1 MMTVRNDISAG
12 ILIALLAAGISA
24 LACSSCSSCSGG
36 SGGDPDADTGTD
48 GDADGDSDTDADADA
63 DNDADADA
71 DTDAD
76 ADADSDADGDTDPP
90 AGCQLITPSNSNAM
104 GWSAREAMDND
115 YLTWR
120 WVDVG
125 DQSVLMIHRL
135 STGEQF
141 ELLRRPYPQ
150 TIDNPSVFGEK
161 VFFER
166 QVDTLDAWSRE
177 VFSIGISETEEV
189 QLTDNN
195 FAESSCSGGASHVVA
210 RCGGPGPGERGL
222 KAIDLDTLEEDVFLA
237 GPTIDAKAFDG
248 TKWVSY
254 IQMGTDGDTL
264 WKYDVTNPG
273 AGVHQV
279 EPGTLSAMWMAANPL
294 RQETVLG
301 AWIDDVTERFDIVV
315 WDLETHER
323 TVVVSDPWDQ
333 GGPDAHGNLI
343 VYTDS
348 QTNNSGWF
356 GAYKGEIRVVDR
368 DTLV

>member
-1 MMTVRNDISAG
+1 
-12 ILIALLAAGISA
+12 
-24 LACSSCSSCSGG
+24 
-36 SGGDPDADTGTD
+36 
-48 GDADGDSDTDADADA
+48 
-63 DNDADADA
+63 
-71 DTDAD
+71 
-76 ADADSDADGDTDPP
+76 
-90 AGCQLITPSNSNAM
+90 
-104 GWSAREAMDND
+104 MDND

-120 WVDVG
+120 TLDG
-125 DQSVLMIHRL
+125 TQHVLMIHRL

-166 QVDTLDAWSRE
+166 KTDQLDTWSSE

-189 QLTDNN
+189 QLTDNS
-195 FAESSCSGGASHVVA
+195 FAEGSCSGGASHVIA
-210 RCGGPGPGERGL
+210 QWGEAGPGERGL
-222 KAIDLDTLEEDVFLA
+222 KAIDLDTMEEDVFLA

-248 TKWVSY
+248 TRWVNY

-264 WKYDVTNPG
+264 LKYDVTNPD
-273 AGVHQV
+273 AGVQQV
-279 EPGTLSAMWMAANPL
+279 EPGTLGAMWMAANPL
-294 RQETVLG
+294 RQEVVLG
-301 AWIDDVTERFDIVV
+301 AWIDDLTERFDIVV

-348 QTNNSGWF
+348 QTNNSSWF

-368 DTLV
+368 DTLVKRVVLPLSTYWGVAVWDRWVATNNSGPWVDIIILCDLLEMGIVDADNNVIPDDAPDAGPDASPDGGK